1 MPEPTYRRGD
11 RVRMRA
17 IHGVQRDGVVTRT
30 YYDEFILQVRVF
42 VHLDSDRDERQD
54 FLERDVA
61 ELLERSSSPG
71 DAEDVGALF

>member
-1 MPEPTYRRGD
+1 MTAPTYRRGD

-17 IHGVQRDGVVTRT
+17 IHRVQRDGVVTRT

-42 VHLDSDRDERQD
+42 VHLDGDRDERQD

-61 ELLERSSSPG
+61 ELLERAASPG

>member
-1 MPEPTYRRGD
+1 MHEPAYRRGD
-11 RVRMRA
+11 RVRLRA

-42 VHLDSDRDERQD
+42 VHVDGDRDERQD
-54 FLERDVA
+54 FLERDIA
-61 ELLERSSSPG
+61 ELLERPASPG